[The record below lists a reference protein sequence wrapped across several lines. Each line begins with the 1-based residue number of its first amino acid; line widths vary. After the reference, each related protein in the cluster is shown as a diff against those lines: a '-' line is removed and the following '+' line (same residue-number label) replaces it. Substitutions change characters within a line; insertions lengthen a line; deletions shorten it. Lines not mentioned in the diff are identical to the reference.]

1 MTDETDAQAT
11 TKAPPAEHEIF
22 ESRGSLTSGGR
33 KLNYQA
39 TAGWL
44 PLFKDER
51 ESARVFHTYYRV
63 AGRGGANSRNA
74 AKRPLT
80 FVFNGGPGAASAY
93 LHVGAVGPKRVDT
106 PADGSLPASPVRLV
120 DNAESWLP
128 FTDLVFIDPV
138 GTGLSRTT
146 PEIKADNSSGD
157 SDKPG
162 NPAEDTFYW
171 DVTKDLEALCDFI
184 SGFLSK
190 QGRWSSPIHLAG
202 ESYGGYRVGR
212 LVRMLQEQ
220 AGVGLTGAILISPVF
235 EWDTL
240 FAGRFNSLAA
250 AMSIPSFAAAARFHG
265 RAAQARAGES
275 LTDFLSRAERFAL
288 ADYLP
293 ANALGGTASAAV
305 RRKATNELARWI
317 GLDAALLASRGGR
330 IDRVGFCRE
339 LLRDEHK
346 VLGWYDAAATTE
358 DPFPASDL
366 FEGVDPTLGGLNRIY
381 VAAANT
387 HIRENLGVSSER
399 TYELLNYSVNRKWQ
413 WRDDASGAPVPP
425 GATDDLAVGLTMNP
439 QMKLLVVH
447 GVYDLVTPYF
457 ESKHLL
463 QQLTDGSSPAR
474 HIRFAGYEG
483 GHMFYMWR
491 ASRRAFTRDARRLY

>member
-1 MTDETDAQAT
+1 MTDHSDDSTSINAL
-11 TKAPPAEHEIF
+11 PAEQETF
-22 ESRGSLTSGGR
+22 ESRGSLTTGSR

-51 ESARVFHTYYRV
+51 ESARMFFTYYRISSR
-63 AGRGGANSRNA
+63 GRANSRSV

-93 LHVGAVGPKRVDT
+93 LHIGALGPKRVDT

-120 DNAESWLP
+120 DNAETWLG
-128 FTDLVFIDPV
+128 FTDLVFVDPV

-146 PEIKADNSSGD
+146 PEKQTGGSADK
-157 SDKPG
+157 DKPNG
-162 NPAEDTFYW
+162 RSEDTFYW
-171 DVTKDLEALCDFI
+171 DVSKDLESLCDFI

-190 QGRWSSPIHLAG
+190 QSRWSSPIHLAG

-212 LVRMLQEQ
+212 LVRMLQEK
-220 AGVGLTGAILISPVF
+220 AGVGLSGATLISPVF

-265 RAAQARAGES
+265 RAAQARSGES
-275 LTDFLSRAERFAL
+275 LPDFLRRAERFAL

-293 ANALGGTASAAV
+293 TNALGGTASAAT
-305 RRKATNELARWI
+305 RRKAVNELARWI
-317 GLDAALLASRGGR
+317 GLDPELLSARGGR
-330 IDRVGFCRE
+330 IDRVSFCRE
-339 LLRDEHK
+339 LLREEHK
-346 VLGWYDAAATTE
+346 VLGWYDAATTTE
-358 DPFPASDL
+358 DPFPASDV
-366 FEGVDPTLGGLNRIY
+366 FEGVDPTLGGLNRVY

-387 HIRENLGVSSER
+387 HIRENLGVDSER
-399 TYELLNYSVNRKWQ
+399 TYELLNYAVNRKWQ
-413 WRDDASGAPVPP
+413 WRDELSGTPVPP

-439 QMKLLVVH
+439 DMKLLVVH

-463 QQLTDGSSPAR
+463 QQLVDGSSAAR